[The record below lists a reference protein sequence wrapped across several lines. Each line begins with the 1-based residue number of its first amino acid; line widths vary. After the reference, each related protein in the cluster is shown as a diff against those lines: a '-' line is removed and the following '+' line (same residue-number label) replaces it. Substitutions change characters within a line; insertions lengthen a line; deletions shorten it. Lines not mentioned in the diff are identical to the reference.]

1 MINSLFLRLYLGAMA
16 FLVVTFFLLMFVLN
30 YLVFDKKLIEFSSD
44 RQQIIEKGLKNKAP
58 KDWVNEVAVYNALET
73 DYTLSLVSWGSL
85 SEEQKKQLEQAK
97 DHRIISENTLG
108 QNNLYTLAILKGSA
122 QWVLKIDEADSDG
135 NDSTPDWLNLGVLFF
150 LMFSSLAVSL
160 FFLIRRLTRP
170 IGHLEKIALKLGDG
184 DWKVRAD
191 KDLLPPLDTLAKGFN
206 HMADALNHTLQEQQ
220 VLIGAIPHELRSPLG
235 RIRFALDM
243 SRNTKTIKELRK
255 DIEKIDNYV
264 DDMQTTVDEILELNR
279 LQSQQF
285 VDVSPIDVCSII
297 DTRVTQQKEITPDIS
312 LSVDCSL
319 FINNKKLLNNK
330 ILGNASLL
338 NRAIE
343 NLLNN
348 AGRFAKNH
356 IQVTVW
362 QENNKTTIRVD
373 DDGDGIAEEKLST
386 LFIPF
391 STINQSRNR
400 NTGGIGLG
408 LSIVKS
414 IMKKHQGKVI
424 ASRNPKGGARFEISW

>member
-1 MINSLFLRLYLGAMA
+1 LFL
-16 FLVVTFFLLMFVLN
+16 LN
-30 YLVFDKKLIEFSSD
+30 
-44 RQQIIEKGLKNKAP
+44 
-58 KDWVNEVAVYNALET
+58 T
-73 DYTLSLVSWGSL
+73 
-85 SEEQKKQLEQAK
+85 
-97 DHRIISENTLG
+97 
-108 QNNLYTLAILKGSA
+108 
-122 QWVLKIDEADSDG
+122 
-135 NDSTPDWLNLGVLFF
+135 TP
-150 LMFSSLAVSL
+150 
-160 FFLIRRLTRP
+160 TPP
-170 IGHLEKIALKLGDG
+170 ITQLEKISLKQGSG

-243 SRNTKTIKELRK
+243 SRNTKTIEELRK

-264 DDMQTTVDEILELNR
+264 DDMQITVDEILELNR

-285 VDVSPIDVCSII
+285 VDASPIDVCSII
-297 DTRVTQQKEITPDIS
+297 DTRVTQQKEITPDIT

-319 FINNKKLLNNK
+319 FINNKKV
-330 ILGNASLL
+330 LGNASLL

-362 QENNKTTIRVD
+362 QEENNKTTIRVD
-373 DDGDGIAEEKLST
+373 DDGDGITEEKLLT